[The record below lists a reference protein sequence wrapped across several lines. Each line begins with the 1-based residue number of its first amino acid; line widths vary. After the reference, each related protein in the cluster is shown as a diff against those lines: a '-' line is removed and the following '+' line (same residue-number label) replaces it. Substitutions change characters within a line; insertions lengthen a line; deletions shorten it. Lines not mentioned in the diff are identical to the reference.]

1 MTKTVL
7 DLFAVHRRVT
17 ALIEKEQLNRGLPLR
32 RNYSEIRYTIL
43 DDE

>member
-1 MTKTVL
+1 M
-7 DLFAVHRRVT
+7 RRARAT
-17 ALIEKEQLNRGLPLR
+17 CAIDDDSAAWIEKEQLNRGLPL